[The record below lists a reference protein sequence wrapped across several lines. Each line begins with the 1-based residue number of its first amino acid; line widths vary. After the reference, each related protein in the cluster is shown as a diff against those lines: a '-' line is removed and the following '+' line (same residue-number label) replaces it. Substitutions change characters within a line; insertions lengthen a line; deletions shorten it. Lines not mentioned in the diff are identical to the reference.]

1 AGTEER
7 GQDRPF
13 ARGRLGLADPFG
25 DSHRA
30 ATRSLRK
37 EGSVGVAAP
46 RASLA
51 RPSIWVSSLR
61 IADAAKCSV
70 LDNLKWTRPN
80 PVAWRGGIGGS
91 VSTPRRSASSPI
103 SPRPRP
109 RSLRRLAR

>member
-1 AGTEER
+1 MDR
-7 GQDRPF
+7 GGGPDDRGEDRRFEQDRL
-13 ARGRLGLADPFG
+13 GRADPFG

-37 EGSVGVAAP
+37 KGSVGVAAP

-80 PVAWRGGIGGS
+80 PSRGAG
-91 VSTPRRSASSPI
+91 VSEEAF
-103 SPRPRP
+103 
-109 RSLRRLAR
+109 LLHAD